1 MRLDRNQR
9 QSRAEERMLGRN
21 IACPLGNIQQRGGF
35 GGELYGG
42 REGQIMWKA
51 RAQNFRE
58 GYQNRRNQYRE
69 TKTGPGPMAVD
80 GGGRRGGY

>member
-1 MRLDRNQR
+1 
-9 QSRAEERMLGRN
+9 
-21 IACPLGNIQQRGGF
+21 
-35 GGELYGG
+35 
-42 REGQIMWKA
+42 MWKA

-58 GYQNRRNQYRE
+58 GYQDRRNQYRE